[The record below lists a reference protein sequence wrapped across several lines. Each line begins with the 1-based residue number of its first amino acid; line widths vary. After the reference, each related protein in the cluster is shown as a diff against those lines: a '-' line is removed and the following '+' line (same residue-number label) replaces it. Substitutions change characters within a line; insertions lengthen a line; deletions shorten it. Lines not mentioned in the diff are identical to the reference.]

1 MFTEGMP
8 SDGPPQAPGSPNPFA
23 SGIMFAKRKRNLFK
37 GPTLN
42 NFGGPSQGQRNSGS
56 GSHSRSASASGLGR
70 RSGEITIQEEDEGSE
85 MDDDIEEVDVFSPV
99 IGGPGEKIEEQIFEE
114 NEPQPELEPAP
125 TIIARQSVSQASTIT
140 AEKAPASS

>member
-1 MFTEGMP
+1 MFNEGMP
-8 SDGPPQAPGSPNPFA
+8 SEGPPQAPGSPNPFA

-85 MDDDIEEVDVFSPV
+85 DDDDVEEVDVFSPV
-99 IGGPGEKIEEQIFEE
+99 IGGPGERIEEQIFEE
-114 NEPQPELEPAP
+114 NEPQPSLEPAP
-125 TIIARQSVSQASTIT
+125 TIIQNKSEGPSTTT
-140 AEKAPASS
+140 AGKAPAT